1 MAQVSPRQVGTSQNH
16 NSQHM
21 NENNKGAATI
31 PAPPPAIEE
40 KKSWADWATGVGG
53 PLIGLVLLCVIFSF
67 TTDVFLTWRNALNV
81 IDQITVLGIL
91 AIGMSAVIIIGGI
104 DLSVGSVLAFSMMM
118 MGWLYQA
125 VGVPLGL
132 AIVAGLVAGTACGV
146 VNGLL
151 ITKAKLP
158 PFIAT
163 LTMMSV
169 GRGLANIITE
179 GRQIVGYPDW
189 FTNLSTV
196 RHFGFLSVTVAIF
209 IVLALISWAVLRY
222 TTLGRSLYA
231 IGGSAEVA
239 RLAGI
244 PVQKLTIG
252 VYALSGLLAGLA
264 SVALACR
271 LNSSQ
276 PSAGTGYELDTI
288 AAVVIGGASLNGGV
302 GGIRGTVVG
311 VLIIGVLRNGLNL
324 SGVSPFVQQIVIG
337 VVIALAV
344 AADTFRRRD

>member
-1 MAQVSPRQVGTSQNH
+1 
-16 NSQHM
+16 M
-21 NENNKGAATI
+21 NENNKGATAI
-31 PAPPPAIEE
+31 PAPPPAAIEE
-40 KKSWADWATGVGG
+40 KKSWAEWATGVGG
-53 PLIGLVLLCVIFSF
+53 PLIGLVLLCVIFSL

-91 AIGMSAVIIIGGI
+91 AIGMTAVIVIGGI

-125 VGVPLGL
+125 VEVPLGL

-196 RHFGFLSVTVAIF
+196 RHFGFLSVTVALF

>member
-1 MAQVSPRQVGTSQNH
+1 
-16 NSQHM
+16 M
-21 NENNKGAATI
+21 NENNKGATTI
-31 PAPPPAIEE
+31 PAPPPTVVEDRR
-40 KKSWADWATGVGG
+40 SWADWATGVGG
-53 PLIGLVLLCVIFSF
+53 PLIGLVLLCVIFSL

-91 AIGMSAVIIIGGI
+91 AIGMTAVIVIGGI

-118 MGWLYQA
+118 MGWLYQSS
-125 VGVPLGL
+125 GVPLGL
-132 AIVAGLVAGTACGV
+132 AIVAGLLVGTACGV

-169 GRGLANIITE
+169 GRGLANIVTE

-209 IVLALISWAVLRY
+209 IVLALVSWAVLRY

-244 PVQKLTIG
+244 PVQKLTIS
-252 VYALSGLLAGLA
+252 VYALAGFLAGLA

-302 GGIRGTVVG
+302 GGIRGTVIG

-344 AADTFRRRD
+344 AADTLRRRD

>member
-1 MAQVSPRQVGTSQNH
+1 
-16 NSQHM
+16 M
-21 NENNKGAATI
+21 NENNKGVAAI
-31 PAPPPAIEE
+31 PAPPSPTVEE
-40 KKSWADWATGVGG
+40 KKSWTDWATGVGG
-53 PLIGLVLLCVIFSF
+53 PLIGLVLLCVFFSV
-67 TTDVFLTWRNALNV
+67 TTDVFLTWRNWLNI

-91 AIGMSAVIIIGGI
+91 AIGMTAVIIIAGI

-118 MGWLYQA
+118 MGWLNQA
-125 VGVPLGL
+125 MGLPLGL
-132 AIVAGLVAGTACGV
+132 AIIAGLLAGTICGV

-209 IVLALISWAVLRY
+209 ILLSLISWAVLRY

-244 PVQKLTIG
+244 PVQKLTIA
-252 VYALSGLLAGLA
+252 VYGLSGFLAGVA

>member
-1 MAQVSPRQVGTSQNH
+1 
-16 NSQHM
+16 M
-21 NENNKGAATI
+21 NENSKGVAAI
-31 PAPPPAIEE
+31 PAPPPAVED

-53 PLIGLVLLCVIFSF
+53 PLIGLVLLCVIFSL

-91 AIGMSAVIIIGGI
+91 AIGMTAVIIIGGI

-132 AIVAGLVAGTACGV
+132 AIVVGLVAGTACGV

-244 PVQKLTIG
+244 HVQKLTIS

>member
-1 MAQVSPRQVGTSQNH
+1 
-16 NSQHM
+16 M
-21 NENNKGAATI
+21 NETNKGAATI
-31 PAPPPAIEE
+31 PPPPPPTIEE
-40 KKSWADWATGVGG
+40 KKSWADWVTGVGG
-53 PLIGLVLLCVIFSF
+53 PLIGLVLLCVIFSL
-67 TTDVFLTWRNALNV
+67 TSNVFLTWRNALNV

-91 AIGMSAVIIIGGI
+91 AIGMTAVIVIGGI
-104 DLSVGSVLAFSMMM
+104 DLSVGSILAFSMMM
-118 MGWLYQA
+118 MGWLYQS

-132 AIVAGLVAGTACGV
+132 AIVAGLLVGTACGL

-151 ITKAKLP
+151 ITRAKLP

-209 IVLALISWAVLRY
+209 IVLSIISWAVLRY
-222 TTLGRSLYA
+222 TTIGRSLYA
-231 IGGSAEVA
+231 IGGSPEVA

-244 PVQKLTIG
+244 RVRKLTMS

-337 VVIALAV
+337 IVIALAV
-344 AADTFRRRD
+344 AADTLRRRD

>member
-1 MAQVSPRQVGTSQNH
+1 
-16 NSQHM
+16 M
-21 NENNKGAATI
+21 NQTKEGVAK
-31 PAPPPAIEE
+31 PHPPPTHE
-40 KKSWADWATGVGG
+40 KKGWSLGTIGVQG
-53 PLIGLVLLCVIFSF
+53 PLIGLVLLCIVFSIS
-67 TTDVFLTWRNALNV
+67 TDVFLTWRNWLNI

-91 AIGMSAVIIIGGI
+91 AIGMTAVIIIAGI
-104 DLSVGSVLAFSMMM
+104 DLSVGSILAFSMMV
-118 MGWLYQA
+118 MGWLFQTR
-125 VGVPLGL
+125 GVPLPL
-132 AIVAGLVAGTACGV
+132 AVVAGLLVGTGCGL

-151 ITKAKLP
+151 ITRANLP

-163 LTMMSV
+163 LTMMSI

-179 GRQIVGYPDW
+179 GRQIVGFPDW
-189 FTNLSTV
+189 FTRLSTV
-196 RHFGFLSVTVAIF
+196 RHFGFLSVTVAVF
-209 IVLALISWAVLRY
+209 IILALISWAVLRY

-244 PVQKLTIG
+244 RVRKLTMS
-252 VYALSGLLAGLA
+252 VYAFSGFLAGLA

-302 GGIRGTVVG
+302 GGIRGTIVG

-344 AADTFRRRD
+344 AADTIRRRD

>member
-1 MAQVSPRQVGTSQNH
+1 
-16 NSQHM
+16 M
-21 NENNKGAATI
+21 NESNKGPATI
-31 PAPPPAIEE
+31 PPPPPTIVEE
-40 KKSWADWATGVGG
+40 KRSWADWVTGVGG
-53 PLIGLVLLCVIFSF
+53 PLIGLVLLCVIFSL

-91 AIGMSAVIIIGGI
+91 AIGMTAVIVIGGI
-104 DLSVGSVLAFSMMM
+104 DLSVGSILAFSMMM
-118 MGWLYQA
+118 MGWLYQS

-132 AIVAGLVAGTACGV
+132 AIVAGLLVGAACGL

-151 ITKAKLP
+151 ITRAKLP

-209 IVLALISWAVLRY
+209 IVLSIISWAILRY
-222 TTLGRSLYA
+222 TTIGHSLYA
-231 IGGSAEVA
+231 IGGSPEVA

-244 PVQKLTIG
+244 RVRQLTMS

-324 SGVSPFVQQIVIG
+324 RGVSPLVQQIVIG

-344 AADTFRRRD
+344 AADTLRRRD

>member
-1 MAQVSPRQVGTSQNH
+1 
-16 NSQHM
+16 M
-21 NENNKGAATI
+21 NENNKGATTI
-31 PAPPPAIEE
+31 PAPPPATVEDR
-40 KKSWADWATGVGG
+40 KSWAEWVTGVGG
-53 PLIGLVLLCVIFSF
+53 PLIGLVLLCVIFSL

-91 AIGMSAVIIIGGI
+91 AIGMTAVIVIGGI

-132 AIVAGLVAGTACGV
+132 AIAAGLVAGTACGV

-244 PVQKLTIG
+244 PVQKLTIA

>member
-1 MAQVSPRQVGTSQNH
+1 MNQVKTADAKPH
-16 NSQHM
+16 
-21 NENNKGAATI
+21 
-31 PAPPPAIEE
+31 PPPTHE
-40 KKSWADWATGVGG
+40 KKGWSLGAIGVQG
-53 PLIGLVLLCVIFSF
+53 PLIGLVLLCIVFSL
-67 TTDVFLTWRNALNV
+67 TTDVFLTWRNWLNI

-91 AIGMSAVIIIGGI
+91 AIGMTLVIIIAGI
-104 DLSVGSVLAFSMMM
+104 DLSVGSILAFSMMM
-118 MGWLYQA
+118 MGWLFQTK
-125 VGVPLGL
+125 GLPLPL
-132 AIVAGLVAGTACGV
+132 AIVAGLVVGTACGL

-151 ITKAKLP
+151 ITRANLP

-163 LTMMSV
+163 LTMMSI

-179 GRQIVGYPDW
+179 GRQIVGFPDW

-196 RHFGFLSVTVAIF
+196 RHFGFLSVTVSIF
-209 IVLALISWAVLRY
+209 IILSVIGWAVLRY
-222 TTLGRSLYA
+222 TTIGRSLYA

-244 PVQKLTIG
+244 RVRKITMW
-252 VYALSGLLAGLA
+252 VYALSGLLSGLA
-264 SVALACR
+264 AVALAAR

-344 AADTFRRRD
+344 AADTIRRRD

>member
-1 MAQVSPRQVGTSQNH
+1 
-16 NSQHM
+16 M
-21 NENNKGAATI
+21 NETKEEVVKHH
-31 PAPPPAIEE
+31 PPPTHE
-40 KKSWADWATGVGG
+40 KKEWSLGALGVQG
-53 PLIGLVLLCVIFSF
+53 PLIGLILLCVAFSLS
-67 TTDVFLTWRNALNV
+67 TDVFLTWRNWLNI

-91 AIGMSAVIIIGGI
+91 AIGMTAVIIIAGI
-104 DLSVGSVLAFSMMM
+104 DLSVGSILAFSMMM
-118 MGWLYQA
+118 MGWLYQTK
-125 VGVPLGL
+125 GVPLGL
-132 AIVAGLVAGTACGV
+132 AVVAGLLMGTACGL

-151 ITKAKLP
+151 ITRAKLP

-163 LTMMSV
+163 LTMMSI

-179 GRQIVGYPDW
+179 GRQIVGYPEW
-189 FTNLSTV
+189 FTRLSTV
-196 RHFGFLSVTVAIF
+196 RHFGFLSVTVATF
-209 IVLALISWAVLRY
+209 IILALISWAILRY

-244 PVQKLTIG
+244 RVRRLTMG
-252 VYALSGLLAGLA
+252 VYALSGFLSALAA
-264 SVALACR
+264 VALACR

-276 PSAGTGYELDTI
+276 PSAGLGYELDTI

-302 GGIRGTVVG
+302 GGIPGTIVG

-344 AADTFRRRD
+344 AADTLRRKD

>member
-1 MAQVSPRQVGTSQNH
+1 
-16 NSQHM
+16 M
-21 NENNKGAATI
+21 NESNKGAATI
-31 PAPPPAIEE
+31 PRPPPPVLEE
-40 KKSWADWATGVGG
+40 KKSWADWVTGVGG
-53 PLIGLVLLCVIFSF
+53 PLIGLVLLCVIFSL

-91 AIGMSAVIIIGGI
+91 AIGMTAVIVIGGI
-104 DLSVGSVLAFSMMM
+104 DLSVGSILAFSMMM
-118 MGWLYQA
+118 MGWLYQS

-132 AIVAGLVAGTACGV
+132 AIVAGLLVGAACGL

-151 ITKAKLP
+151 ITRAKLP

-196 RHFGFLSVTVAIF
+196 RHFGFLSVTVAVF
-209 IVLALISWAVLRY
+209 IVLSIISWAILRY
-222 TTLGRSLYA
+222 TTIGRSLYA
-231 IGGSAEVA
+231 IGGSPEVA

-244 PVQKLTIG
+244 RVRQLTMS

-344 AADTFRRRD
+344 AADTLRRRD

>member
-1 MAQVSPRQVGTSQNH
+1 
-16 NSQHM
+16 M
-21 NENNKGAATI
+21 NESNKGAATI
-31 PAPPPAIEE
+31 PLPPPPTIED
-40 KKSWADWATGVGG
+40 KKTWADWATGVGG
-53 PLIGLVLLCVIFSF
+53 PLIGLVLLCVVFSLS
-67 TTDVFLTWRNALNV
+67 TDVFLTWRNALNV
-81 IDQITVLGIL
+81 IDQVTVLGIL
-91 AIGMSAVIIIGGI
+91 AIGMTAVIVIGGI
-104 DLSVGSVLAFSMMM
+104 DLSVGSILAFSMMM
-118 MGWLYQA
+118 MGWLYQS

-132 AIVAGLVAGTACGV
+132 AIVAGLLVGTACGF

-151 ITKAKLP
+151 ITRAKLP

-196 RHFGFLSVTVAIF
+196 RHFGFLSVTVAMF
-209 IVLALISWAVLRY
+209 IVLAIISWAVLRY
-222 TTLGRSLYA
+222 TTVGRSLYA
-231 IGGSAEVA
+231 IGGSPEVA

-244 PVQKLTIG
+244 RVRKLTMS
-252 VYALSGLLAGLA
+252 VYALSGLLAGVA

-344 AADTFRRRD
+344 AADTLRRRD

>member
-1 MAQVSPRQVGTSQNH
+1 
-16 NSQHM
+16 M
-21 NENNKGAATI
+21 NESNKGAATI
-31 PAPPPAIEE
+31 PLPPPPIEE

-53 PLIGLVLLCVIFSF
+53 PLIGLVLLCVIFSL
-67 TTDVFLTWRNALNV
+67 TSDVFLTWRNALNV

-91 AIGMSAVIIIGGI
+91 AIGMTAVIVIGGI
-104 DLSVGSVLAFSMMM
+104 DLSVGSILAFSMMM
-118 MGWLYQA
+118 MGWLYQS

-132 AIVAGLVAGTACGV
+132 AIVAGLLVGTACGL

-151 ITKAKLP
+151 ITRAKLP

-209 IVLALISWAVLRY
+209 IVLSIISWAVLRY
-222 TTLGRSLYA
+222 TTIGRSLYA
-231 IGGSAEVA
+231 IGGSPEVA

-244 PVQKLTIG
+244 RVRKLTMS

-344 AADTFRRRD
+344 AADTLRRRD

>member
-1 MAQVSPRQVGTSQNH
+1 MSES
-16 NSQHM
+16 
-21 NENNKGAATI
+21 NKGAATI
-31 PAPPPAIEE
+31 PPPPPTIAEE
-40 KKSWADWATGVGG
+40 KRSWADWVTGVGG
-53 PLIGLVLLCVIFSF
+53 PLIGLVLLCVIFSL

-91 AIGMSAVIIIGGI
+91 AIGMTAVIVIGGI
-104 DLSVGSVLAFSMMM
+104 DLSVGSILAFSMMM
-118 MGWLYQA
+118 MGWLYQS

-132 AIVAGLVAGTACGV
+132 AIVAGLLVGAACGL

-151 ITKAKLP
+151 ITRAKLP

-209 IVLALISWAVLRY
+209 IVLSIISWPILRY
-222 TTLGRSLYA
+222 TTIGRSLYA
-231 IGGSAEVA
+231 IGGSPEVA

-244 PVQKLTIG
+244 RVRQLTMS

-344 AADTFRRRD
+344 AADTLRRRD

>member
-1 MAQVSPRQVGTSQNH
+1 
-16 NSQHM
+16 M
-21 NENNKGAATI
+21 NENTKGVAAI
-31 PAPPPAIEE
+31 PAPPPPTIED

-53 PLIGLVLLCVIFSF
+53 PLIGLVLLCVIFSL

-91 AIGMSAVIIIGGI
+91 AIGMTAVIIIGGI

-125 VGVPLGL
+125 IGVPLGL
-132 AIVAGLVAGTACGV
+132 ALVAGLLAGTACGV

-244 PVQKLTIG
+244 PVQKLTIS
-252 VYALSGLLAGLA
+252 VYALAGLLAGLA

>member
-1 MAQVSPRQVGTSQNH
+1 
-16 NSQHM
+16 M
-21 NENNKGAATI
+21 NESNKGAATI
-31 PAPPPAIEE
+31 PPPPPTIVEE
-40 KKSWADWATGVGG
+40 KRSWADWVTGVGG
-53 PLIGLVLLCVIFSF
+53 PLIGLVLLCVIFSL

-91 AIGMSAVIIIGGI
+91 AIGMTAVIVIGGI
-104 DLSVGSVLAFSMMM
+104 DLSVGSILAFSMMM
-118 MGWLYQA
+118 MGWLYQS

-132 AIVAGLVAGTACGV
+132 AIVAGLLVGAACGL

-151 ITKAKLP
+151 ITRAKLP

-209 IVLALISWAVLRY
+209 IVLSIISWAILRY
-222 TTLGRSLYA
+222 TTIGRSLYA
-231 IGGSAEVA
+231 IGGSPEVA

-244 PVQKLTIG
+244 RVRQLTMS

-344 AADTFRRRD
+344 AADTLRRRD